1 MVDPSAPAALERRK
15 RVLVPLAGKSQ
26 LDANRRLFEWCAV
39 NLVDAADDVFVF
51 HFTRAK
57 KTGMSA
63 LRAATTQR
71 PGVCVININ
80 AGADTE
86 GETEAEKKRREE
98 TAAAE
103 GCAFGE
109 AEWLP
114 RDVSDALR
122 KHRAACPSSVVSVF
136 EVDLDSG
143 FNTAEVRDA
152 RDPVHPP
159 RERRNSDDP
168 HARDAPRTMRRESS
182 SRQRVETQH
191 MAQRPR
197 RTNPEPSDASDV
209 STPRSKRNESQEAI
223 SEMCAGAFES
233 PPVGMPEALVVP
245 RPDLVCVG
253 SRGQKFLKRVVL
265 GSVSSGVLAAAA
277 APCCVYRSTLPSPS
291 EDEIAAR
298 QKLGDEEQPQ
308 RVVCLALSGSDA
320 SHSVAEWSAR
330 RLLRPSDR
338 VVVLHCDDAKKARR
352 RNLSE
357 AHVSANLAACEE
369 TIRAFMT
376 AHPDPRGATQLFRLE
391 ESPDLS
397 SDVRDRLV
405 DFLDKTDV
413 GLLVLGR
420 SNRVGG
426 FRTWTVGTV
435 PMYAVQHGKCPV
447 LVVNPTT
454 ESAGEDAAAEAG
466 GTNGAGAEAEPAA

>member
-1 MVDPSAPAALERRK
+1 M
-15 RVLVPLAGKSQ
+15 Q
-26 LDANRRLFEWCAV
+26 
-39 NLVDAADDVFVF
+39 
-51 HFTRAK
+51 
-57 KTGMSA
+57 
-63 LRAATTQR
+63 
-71 PGVCVININ
+71 
-80 AGADTE
+80 
-86 GETEAEKKRREE
+86 ET
-98 TAAAE
+98 
-103 GCAFGE
+103 
-109 AEWLP
+109 
-114 RDVSDALR
+114 
-122 KHRAACPSSVVSVF
+122 
-136 EVDLDSG
+136 
-143 FNTAEVRDA
+143 
-152 RDPVHPP
+152 
-159 RERRNSDDP
+159 
-168 HARDAPRTMRRESS
+168 
-182 SRQRVETQH
+182 
-191 MAQRPR
+191 
-197 RTNPEPSDASDV
+197 
-209 STPRSKRNESQEAI
+209 I
-223 SEMCAGAFES
+223 SEVCAGAFET
-233 PPVGMPEALVVP
+233 PPVGVPEAVLIP

-265 GSVSSGVLAAAA
+265 GSVSSGVLAAAS

-338 VVVLHCDDAKKARR
+338 VVILHCDDFKKTRR
-352 RNLSE
+352 RHLSD
-357 AHVSANLAACEE
+357 AHVSANLASCEE
-369 TIRAFMT
+369 TVRAFMT

-413 GLLVLGR
+413 SLLVLGR

-435 PMYAVQHGKCPV
+435 PTYAVQHGKCPV

-454 ESAGEDAAAEAG
+454 EGAGADAAAEGKTA
-466 GTNGAGAEAEPAA
+466 ADAAAEPAA